1 MALGVPGTIAAR
13 RWIGAEWLEGRSPDS
28 GAADHG
34 ASGSLVAQNGIYLSQ
49 LGFSTSMP
57 KLATINSGGKSFAVR
72 SKRDASIILRN
83 ALSNPILDEASGD
96 QVQIADFSARKTPGV
111 YFLEIDDSRKSAAF
125 AIGDDVYGTALWLTV
140 RSYYG
145 QRCGC
150 VVDLGSGRKPKN
162 DRAWAHSKP
171 LELLRFASKANAAIE
186 PKPGGF

>member
-49 LGFSTSMP
+49 LGFLTSMP

-125 AIGDDVYGTALWLTV
+125 VIGDDVLRHRSLAHRALLLWAAMWLRGGSRFRSEAEKRSGLGAFETFGTAQV
-140 RSYYG
+140 C
-145 QRCGC
+145 Q
-150 VVDLGSGRKPKN
+150 
-162 DRAWAHSKP
+162 
-171 LELLRFASKANAAIE
+171 
-186 PKPGGF
+186 